1 MIADREQR
9 VRQRAHDIWQTEGCP
24 EGRAEEHWARAE
36 QEIADEAMEI
46 AEPVA
51 LPPVVD
57 KQPAAPPKP
66 KAKATKPAAAPK
78 PAAKAAGNK
87 AAAPKKTPKA
97 KTPA

>member
-46 AEPVA
+46 AEPAA
-51 LPPVVD
+51 LPPVVE
-57 KQPAAPPKP
+57 KPAAPPKP